1 MSGQQSAHGWE
12 PLAGLTVLELGDGV
26 AGASATDVLAALGA
40 AVTTVAA
47 SDSVLRALRPQLD
60 GSSVLS
66 AVLDSRKQVAAGM
79 VGDRLLR
86 EIAVADVVVCDR
98 VHRAAAGLPAMAS
111 DYLPF
116 VAKRNR
122 GTWVTVSAFG
132 MDGPKGD
139 VYGSEL
145 TVAAASSVLGIV
157 RDPESGRLVKLPG
170 SQALLSAGAAAALA
184 ALHALSELA
193 ATGEP
198 QHASVSAQAA
208 ALMTGPVIQCAAPM
222 LNTEEAGGAARF
234 GAPSGL
240 YECRDG
246 AVWIMAMEQH
256 QWAGIVRVLG
266 DPEWARS
273 FASVDDRIDRADEC
287 NALLAEA
294 VRPWGR
300 FELEVA
306 MQREGVPACV
316 LRNPQDLLASPQFA
330 FRGAFRDIRI
340 DGRSGRV
347 VSAPFRLVPSDGQI
361 PPTASR
367 VPVTRTIRGLRILEA
382 SHILAVPL
390 AGSLLGA
397 CGADV
402 VKVED
407 PRRPDSYR
415 TRGPYI
421 DGHADKDWS
430 AYFALMNHSKH
441 SLDVDLSNPANVASL
456 LDAVDVVIENYGLS
470 RAGRFG
476 IASGLL
482 SHDRP
487 SLLAISSSGF
497 GHTGPSA
504 SYRAYAYGL
513 QAAAGLQQL
522 TRGSSGALVPV
533 NMAAADLLTG
543 FAIATIVAAWAVGPG
558 PRPGASA
565 DMAMSELIASRLSEF
580 VAAAA
585 LGIDA
590 APEPGDTRQS
600 PYAPNGVYPTADGR
614 AVAVSVLTDP
624 EWEALKS
631 SLGRPEALD
640 QAAWRTAAG
649 RAADQDA
656 LDIALEVAVSRFTA
670 DELAT
675 KLVRDGVM
683 TSLVYSV
690 ADVVAADGGC
700 LDSVYRPA
708 VDHPLWGRRRLLGL
722 AWTFV
727 GRGPAKIGPP
737 PPLGSARTAA
747 TSWAYGVAPAPDGR
761 ESRVSA

>member
-1 MSGQQSAHGWE
+1 VSGQQSAHGWE

-66 AVLDSRKQVAAGM
+66 AVLDSRKQVATGM
-79 VGDRLLR
+79 ASDRLLR
-86 EIAVADVVVCDR
+86 EIALADVVVCDR

-122 GTWVTVSAFG
+122 GAWVTVSAFG

-170 SQALLSAGAAAALA
+170 AQALLSAGAAAALA

-256 QWAGIVRVLG
+256 QWAGIIRVLG

-316 LRNPQDLLASPQFA
+316 LRDPQDLLASPQFA
-330 FRGAFRDIRI
+330 FRGAFRDIEMA
-340 DGRSGRV
+340 GRPGRV
-347 VSAPFRLVPSDGQI
+347 VTAPFRLVASDGH
-361 PPTASR
+361 PAAAGER
-367 VPVTRTIRGLRILEA
+367 VTRTIRGLRILEA

-407 PRRPDSYR
+407 PHRPDSYR

-421 DGHADKDWS
+421 DGHVDKDWS

-456 LDAVDVVIENYGLS
+456 LDAVDVVIENYGLN
-470 RAGRFG
+470 RATRFG
-476 IASGLL
+476 IASGVL
-482 SHDRP
+482 SRDRP
-487 SLLAISSSGF
+487 GLLAISSSGF
-497 GHTGPSA
+497 GHTGPAA

-513 QAAAGLQQL
+513 QAGAGLQQL
-522 TRGSSGALVPV
+522 TRGRTGALVPV

-543 FAIATIVAAWAVGPG
+543 YAIATIVAAWAVGPG
-558 PRPGASA
+558 PRSGASA
-565 DMAMSELIASRLSEF
+565 DVAMSDLIASRLSEF

-585 LGIDA
+585 LGLDE

-600 PYAPNGVYPTADGR
+600 PYAPNGVYPTADDR

-624 EWEALKS
+624 EWAALKS
-631 SLGRPEALD
+631 GLGHPEALD

-656 LDIALEVAVSRFTA
+656 LDLALEAAIGGFTA
-670 DELAT
+670 DELVAN
-675 KLVRDGVM
+675 LSRAGVM
-683 TSLVYSV
+683 ISPVYSV
-690 ADVVAADGGC
+690 AEVVAAGGGC
-700 LDSVYRPA
+700 LDPVYRPA

-722 AWTFV
+722 AWTFA
-727 GRGPAKIGPP
+727 GRGPATIGPP

-747 TSWAYGVAPAPDGR
+747 TSWAYAVAPAHDDR
-761 ESRVSA
+761 EPRVSA